1 MIRLSEN
8 QKVDKYLV
16 VYFIKET
23 LFCASYRVMD
33 PEGRSLFMKVF
44 DLNKMPKHLLRDSA
58 PKEISVCKELHH
70 KNIVSYVDSGFYIQE
85 GDKYGYLI
93 TEFFV
98 GELLSDALLF
108 NGMLTP
114 DDKFRIAIGITE
126 GLQYMSSEAN
136 LLHND
141 LCARNI
147 VLVSDPETTQLIPK
161 IIDLGHS
168 SEPFLGKPSF
178 PVEDIDMRYMA
189 PEAFFGDYSFRSD
202 VFSLSVLIYEVF
214 FERFPWN
221 MSADGESSYRDKVA
235 KLLDQRKS
243 ELDIPT
249 EYGKDVKEL
258 LCKGLSP
265 SSSQRP
271 TYNEILSVLL
281 DGFKRAKE
289 QLSREEHNAFSVGVS
304 VRRNTVSAEKKGGF
318 DDVAGMD
325 ELKKELR
332 DKVIWVLTNKEI
344 AERYRITPPN
354 GMLLYGP
361 PGCGKTF
368 FAQKFA
374 EESGFHFRL
383 VNGSDIG
390 STLVHGNQIKIG
402 ELFQEAE
409 KQSPTVLCFD
419 EFDSFVPVRGAH
431 GSEYAAEEVNEF
443 LAQLNNCAKRGIF
456 VIGTTN
462 RKDMIDPA
470 VLRKGRLDLQ
480 ILIPEP
486 DFETRKVMFRKHL
499 RNRPLSDDIDYDKL
513 AEMTNRYASSDI
525 AYIVNE
531 AAIAAALA
539 QELISQRHL
548 EGAIKGNKSSL
559 ETDNDNRFR
568 INFKG
573 K

>member
-1 MIRLSEN
+1 MRLSEN

-44 DLNKMPKHLLRDSA
+44 DLIRMPKHLLRDSV
-58 PKEISVCKELHH
+58 PKEIVVCKKLHH
-70 KNIVSYVDSGFYIQE
+70 KSIVSYVDSGFIVHE
-85 GDKYGYLI
+85 GKKYGYLI

-108 NGMLTP
+108 NGMLTSE
-114 DDKFRIAIGITE
+114 DKFRIAIGITE
-126 GLQYMSSEAN
+126 GLRYMSGEAN
-136 LLHND
+136 LVYND

-147 VLVSDPETTQLIPK
+147 VLVSDPETDQLIPK

-178 PVEDIDMRYMA
+178 PEEDIDMRYRA
-189 PEAFFGDYSFRSD
+189 PETFSGDFSFRSD
-202 VFSLSVLIYEVF
+202 VFSLSVLIYEEL
-214 FERFPWN
+214 FERFPWS
-221 MSADGESSYRDKVA
+221 MSVDGESSYRDNVA
-235 KLLDQRKS
+235 ILLSQRES
-243 ELDIPT
+243 ELDIPI

-258 LCKGLSP
+258 LSKGLSP
-265 SSSQRP
+265 ISSLRP
-271 TYNEILSVLL
+271 TYDEILSVLRES
-281 DGFKRAKE
+281 FKRAEEQQSGKE
-289 QLSREEHNAFSVGVS
+289 PGAFSATAIFKEHV
-304 VRRNTVSAEKKGGF
+304 VSAGKKGGF

-374 EESGFHFRL
+374 EESGFHYRL

-409 KQSPTVLCFD
+409 RHSPTVLCFD

-443 LAQLNNCAKRGIF
+443 LAQLNNCAERGIF

-470 VLRKGRLDLQ
+470 VLRKGRLDIQ
-480 ILIPEP
+480 FLIPEP

-499 RNRPLSDDIDYDKL
+499 RNRPLADDIDYEKL
-513 AEMTNRYASSDI
+513 AEMTNKYASSDI

-539 QELISQRHL
+539 RELISQCHL

-559 ETDNDNRFR
+559 EADNDNRFR